1 MNDKTELEEYRGL
14 SIAALVTGLLSVV
27 SISLIFRWSSSFHVI
42 NLETL
47 LTKLI
52 IVFILSIGLPLTS
65 IICGSIDLIRIK
77 AGRYGNKGKG
87 LSITG
92 IVLGSIFL
100 IPGFLLFIEE
110 IFFNM
115 SAINDLIFKYE
126 QIPSR

>member
-14 SIAALVTGLLSVV
+14 PIAALVTGLLSIL

-65 IICGSIDLIRIK
+65 IICGSIDLSRIK
-77 AGRYGNKGKG
+77 AGRCSNKGKG

-100 IPGFLLFIEE
+100 IPGFLLFYEE
-110 IFFNM
+110 ILFNTM
-115 SAINDLIFKYE
+115 AINDLIFKYE
-126 QIPSR
+126 QIPLR

>member
-1 MNDKTELEEYRGL
+1 MNDKAKFEKYRGL

-65 IICGSIDLIRIK
+65 IICGSIDLKRVK
-77 AGRYGNKGKG
+77 TGRYSNKGKG

-100 IPGFLLFIEE
+100 IPGFLLFYVE
-110 IFFNM
+110 IIFNTT
-115 SAINDLIFKYE
+115 AINDLIFKYE